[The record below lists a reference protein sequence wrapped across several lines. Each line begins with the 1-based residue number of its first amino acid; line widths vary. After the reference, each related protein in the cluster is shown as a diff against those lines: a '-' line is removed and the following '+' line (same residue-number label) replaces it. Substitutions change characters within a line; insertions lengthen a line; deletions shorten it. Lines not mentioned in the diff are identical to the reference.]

1 MTANTH
7 SGYTLGE
14 EIANAIIHGLG
25 MAAAIVALTLLLVK
39 GAPVLSGGELAGVAV
54 YGGSLIMLFLT
65 STLYHGMTHLP
76 TKAVFKRLDH
86 CAIYLL
92 IAGTYTPIMMITL
105 GTPSAHWLLGV
116 VWALAIIGVVFK
128 AFFVH
133 RYKRLSLATY
143 LLMGWL
149 SVLVLWQLWEKLPR
163 PGFWLLL
170 AGGLCFTI
178 GAAFYTAKQY
188 RYTHAIW
195 HVFVLAGAACHC
207 VMIGVYV
214 IPSSGA

>member
-7 SGYTLGE
+7 STYTLGE

-39 GAPVLSGGELAGVAV
+39 GMPVLSGWELAGVAV
-54 YGGSLIMLFLT
+54 YGGSLVALFLS
-65 STLYHGMTHLP
+65 STLYHSITHQG
-76 TKAVFKRLDH
+76 TKDVFKRLDH
-86 CAIYLL
+86 CSIYLL
-92 IAGTYTPIMMITL
+92 IAGTYTPLMMITL
-105 GTPSAHWLLGV
+105 HTPAAYALLAV
-116 VWALAIIGVVFK
+116 VWALAIAGVLFK

-133 RYKRLSLATY
+133 RHKRLSLATY

-149 SVLVLWQLWEKLPR
+149 SLFVFYELWEKLPR
-163 PGFWLLL
+163 PGFVLLL
-170 AGGLCFTI
+170 AGGLCFTV
-178 GAAFYTAKQY
+178 GAAFYAAKQY

-195 HVFVLAGAACHC
+195 HLWVVAGAACHC

-214 IPSSGA
+214 IPSS